1 MVALPVYN
9 RQPQVAVVSE
19 SMARYY
25 FPGSDPIGRR
35 MDVGRGR
42 TGGQIEIVGVAA
54 DVRYKDLRTAPPRIV
69 YVPAFQREAEEETV
83 FAIRIAGD
91 PEMWAQSTKR
101 EIQTIAPA
109 MLTTDVKTLVAQRDE
124 RIVNER
130 LLALL
135 SGCLGGLALVLAG
148 IGVYG
153 VVTYSVTQ
161 RTAELGLRIALGAHR
176 AGLLW
181 LIIRG
186 TLTLVIIAVLL
197 GVTAAFMTSSLLAS
211 FKYGIQ
217 PAEPWVYSVTMA
229 LLITIGLLSSVGP
242 TLRAM
247 RIDPVETLRWE

>member
-1 MVALPVYN
+1 MEGLVISDRSLSCLDSL
-9 RQPQVAVVSE
+9 QS
-19 SMARYY
+19 AR
-25 FPGSDPIGRR
+25 
-35 MDVGRGR
+35 
-42 TGGQIEIVGVAA
+42 
-54 DVRYKDLRTAPPRIV
+54 
-69 YVPAFQREAEEETV
+69 
-83 FAIRIAGD
+83 
-91 PEMWAQSTKR
+91 AQSAKH
-101 EIQTIAPA
+101 EIQTVAPA

-135 SGCLGGLALVLAG
+135 SGCFGGLALLLAG

-181 LIIRG
+181 LVIRG

-211 FKYGIQ
+211 FMYGIQ
-217 PAEPWVYSVTMA
+217 PAEPWVYSVTMV

-242 TLRAM
+242 TLRAL